1 MARALVMKRTIV
13 PLPERARYM
22 ARLQKRRVY
31 YQSVGCNF
39 WVFEEASLSGAFIEF
54 TEAPSRDTL
63 QAALAEQAGVSKRTV
78 ERLESGAVATQLPG
92 FPRVCRTLGLL
103 ERFESLIP
111 DAVPSPIE
119 QLKQVRRKRQR
130 ASRQKPPAKPK
141 NWTWGGA
148 S

>member
-63 QAALAEQAGVSKRTV
+63 QAALAEAPEQV
-78 ERLESGAVATQLPG
+78 
-92 FPRVCRTLGLL
+92 F
-103 ERFESLIP
+103 
-111 DAVPSPIE
+111 DANRIYQE
-119 QLKQVRRKRQR
+119 IAL
-130 ASRQKPPAKPK
+130 
-141 NWTWGGA
+141 T
-148 S
+148 